1 MRIAVI
7 DLGTNTFHVLI
18 AEKQPDGTMHHL
30 YRERCYVRLAEEG
43 IEQIGTAA
51 FTRGLEAVRK
61 FAGILKDYQ
70 VEKFKA
76 IGTAALRT
84 AENGQDFMLAVKAS
98 TGIEIELIS
107 GREEAQLIHLGV
119 REAVPMTSEI
129 ALIMDIGGGSVEF
142 IIADHEHVYWFESY
156 PVGVAILF
164 NKFHKNNPIS
174 TTEIKKLHQF
184 LNQALASWIAA
195 IRRYPVKTL
204 IGASGAFD
212 TIEEMTAHQ
221 RIDHLHTIVPV
232 SEFYRLHEYMGQ
244 TSTEERRSMEKLPE
258 ERAEMIIVAM
268 LLLDF
273 VIQTAGIE
281 QITVC
286 TYALKEGV
294 LAGM

>member
-18 AEKQPDGTMHHL
+18 AEKQADGKMHHL

-43 IEQIGTAA
+43 IERIGTAA

-70 VEKFKA
+70 VEKCKA

-84 AENGQDFMLAVKAS
+84 AENGGDFIKAVKDS
-98 TGIEIELIS
+98 TGITIELVS
-107 GREEAQLIHLGV
+107 GRDEAQLIHQGV
-119 REAVPMTSEI
+119 RLAVPMTKEI

-142 IIADHEHVYWFESY
+142 IIADHDRVYWFESY

-164 NKFHKNNPIS
+164 NKFHRSNPIS
-174 TTEIKKLHQF
+174 TTEIKELHHY
-184 LNQALASWIAA
+184 LSIALASWVEAV
-195 IRRYPVKTL
+195 RQYPVKTL

-212 TIEEMTAHQ
+212 TIEEMTAHE
-221 RIDHLHTIVPV
+221 RIDHLHTVVPV
-232 SEFYRLHEYMGQ
+232 SEFYRLHEYLSQ
-244 TSTEERRSMEKLPE
+244 TSSEDRRRMEKLPE

-268 LLLDF
+268 ILLDF
-273 VIQTAGIE
+273 IIQTAEIE